1 MTREQFPDS
10 VDFQTAN
17 TRPEFQGGILS
28 CTTFG
33 ITSALE
39 AMADRAG
46 QPVQLSPRWLWYYI
60 DKARLNVESAVA
72 TVNRVGLC
80 RDDLCP
86 YVADLSPPY
95 TVHNINEPPSL
106 AALMDAQDTAIRIS
120 VERIAGKAA
129 IMRTLATGHAVVSV
143 RTNLGGTE
151 HCEAI
156 IGFDADG
163 FKVHGSGFE
172 IYWAPWDSLPVM
184 TQLYKLTGPWAPV
197 PHADYVE
204 GDLPTFADGVLT
216 LPLVDVA
223 PPYPEPWLHFANVK
237 LAFDDFGVVDTN
249 SGNVAWSDTPVW
261 NAARSLLALP
271 VLIFEGRRYLRV
283 SLSNPRA
290 RVLSHELATA

>member
-1 MTREQFPDS
+1 MTREQFPAS

-33 ITSALE
+33 VTSALE

-60 DKARLNVESAVA
+60 DKARLSVETVVA
-72 TVNRVGLC
+72 TVNRMGLC
-80 RDDLCP
+80 KDALCP
-86 YVADLSPPY
+86 YVADLVPPY
-95 TVHNINEPPSL
+95 TVHDITEPPSL
-106 AALMDAQDTAIRIS
+106 AALMDAQDTAIKIS
-120 VERIAGKAA
+120 VERIAGKDG
-129 IMRTLATGHAVVSV
+129 IMRTLATGHAVVSI
-143 RTNLGGTE
+143 RTNPSGTE

-156 IGFDADG
+156 IGYDADG

-184 TQLYKLTGPWAPV
+184 TQLYKLSGPWAPV
-197 PHADYVE
+197 PDPDYVE

-223 PPYPEPWLHFANVK
+223 TPYPEPWLHFANVA
-237 LAFDDFGVVDTN
+237 LAFDDYGVVDAN
-249 SGNVAWSDTPVW
+249 SGDIAWQAAPVW
-261 NAARSLLALP
+261 NPSRALLAIP
-271 VLIFEGRRYLRV
+271 VLIYAGKRYLRV
-283 SLSNPRA
+283 SLTNPRA
-290 RVLSHELATA
+290 RVLSHEIAT